1 MGNALSDES
10 RLSRLEMLVT
20 EQELLLEQYS
30 DLIRDQQKQL
40 DQLSHKIE
48 MLELKISK
56 YQQVDEFDTSNEVP
70 PHY

>member
-1 MGNALSDES
+1 MNDES

-48 MLELKISK
+48 MLELKLSK
-56 YQQVDEFDTSNEVP
+56 YQQPDEYDSSDQVP